1 MIAANGATSTIESL
15 GTLVGPL
22 LIGVLISVADAGLVF
37 AAGAGASLLQAAC
50 LLRVRVAGAVDLGS
64 AEEGGVPS
72 ACGSRGWRTLAHA
85 PRARLVVALIF
96 AQTFVRGCLNV
107 LIVVAAF
114 QMLDAGGAAVG
125 YMTAAIGVAV
135 LIGGLGAVTSRET

>member
-1 MIAANGATSTIESL
+1 M
-15 GTLVGPL
+15 
-22 LIGVLISVADAGLVF
+22 F
-37 AAGAGASLLQAAC
+37 AAGAGASLLGAAC

-64 AEEGGVPS
+64 AEEGGVRRRV
-72 ACGSRGWRTLAHA
+72 AAGMRTLAHA

-114 QMLDAGGAAVG
+114 QMLDAAAQPSA
-125 YMTAAIGVAV
+125 T
-135 LIGGLGAVTSRET
+135 